1 MEASA
6 PERKYII
13 GGNWK
18 CNGTLQSVKDLITEV
33 LNKAQFDDSRVEVVV
48 APVSIH
54 IASVKALLNDNV
66 KVACQNVS
74 QTGKGAYTGEISCE
88 QLKDFDINWVIIGHS
103 ERRSLYSET
112 DAVVAAKTAQAQ
124 ELGLQSIV
132 CIGEKLEER
141 ENGTTNQVL
150 ATQLSAFKDSV
161 KDWSKVVIA
170 YEPVWAIGTGKSATP
185 EMAQETHAFIRQ
197 WLVENVS
204 EEVSQGVRIQYGGS
218 VNGKNADVLIAQ
230 PDIDGFLV
238 GGASLKPDFLDII
251 RAANTTTGQS

>member
-33 LNKAQFDDSRVEVVV
+33 LNKSQFDDSRVEVIV

-112 DAVVAAKTAQAQ
+112 DAVVAAKTAQA
-124 ELGLQSIV
+124 
-132 CIGEKLEER
+132 
-141 ENGTTNQVL
+141 
-150 ATQLSAFKDSV
+150 
-161 KDWSKVVIA
+161 
-170 YEPVWAIGTGKSATP
+170 
-185 EMAQETHAFIRQ
+185 
-197 WLVENVS
+197 
-204 EEVSQGVRIQYGGS
+204 
-218 VNGKNADVLIAQ
+218 
-230 PDIDGFLV
+230 
-238 GGASLKPDFLDII
+238 
-251 RAANTTTGQS
+251 